1 MLGGNIDKRVVR
13 VGACIQTL
21 FDLRGGMEMDESKE
35 TKRSRNITFR
45 LTNEQYEQVEN
56 AALANG
62 EDPNSWCRKIA
73 LIQLTEG
80 FGLTKN
86 DRLIYEEIARV
97 RYLVGHGFRML
108 IGGQDATAEMWK
120 KMTADADYHREV
132 IADDLLSRRRK
143 SG

>member
-1 MLGGNIDKRVVR
+1 MSSMIRLRAPHSLPAKIRT
-13 VGACIQTL
+13 VGAV
-21 FDLRGGMEMDESKE
+21 
-35 TKRSRNITFR
+35 RSR
-45 LTNEQYEQVEN
+45 
-56 AALANG
+56 
-62 EDPNSWCRKIA
+62 

-120 KMTADADYHREV
+120 KTTEDADYHREV
-132 IADDLLSRRRK
+132 IADDLLSRSNIGRALGCK
-143 SG
+143 QTID

>member
-1 MLGGNIDKRVVR
+1 
-13 VGACIQTL
+13 
-21 FDLRGGMEMDESKE
+21 MDESKE
-35 TKRSRNITFR
+35 TKKSKNITFR
-45 LTNEQYEQVEN
+45 LTIDQYDQVEN
-56 AALANG
+56 AALAAG
-62 EDPNSWCRKIA
+62 EDPNSWCRKAA
-73 LIQLTEG
+73 LVQLTEG

-132 IADDLLSRRRK
+132 IADDLLSRRQK

>member
-1 MLGGNIDKRVVR
+1 MSSMSKWTTRLWQPARNLTA
-13 VGACIQTL
+13 GA
-21 FDLRGGMEMDESKE
+21 G
-35 TKRSRNITFR
+35 RSLSSN
-45 LTNEQYEQVEN
+45 
-56 AALANG
+56 
-62 EDPNSWCRKIA
+62 
-73 LIQLTEG
+73 LTEG

-132 IADDLLSRRRK
+132 IADDLLSRRQK